1 MIRIS
6 TTQIRV
12 GDRVRL
18 SVATEG
24 TVIEYRPSINRP
36 FMVIS
41 NENGNHRCHMTSAG
55 SVELL
60 SDLDGR
66 EPCKPFGRW

>member
-1 MIRIS
+1 MIRIA
-6 TTQIRV
+6 TTDIRV

-24 TVIEYRPSINRP
+24 VVSKYRRGYSRP
-36 FMVIS
+36 YMEIT
-41 NENGNHRCHMTSAG
+41 NEHGTHRCHMTSAG

-66 EPCKPFGRW
+66 EACKSFGRW